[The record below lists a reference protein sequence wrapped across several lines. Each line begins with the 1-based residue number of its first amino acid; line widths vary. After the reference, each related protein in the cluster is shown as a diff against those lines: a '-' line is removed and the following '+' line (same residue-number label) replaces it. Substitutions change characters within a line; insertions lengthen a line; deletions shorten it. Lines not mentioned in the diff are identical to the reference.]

1 MLQQVSR
8 NYADMTLADMPGI
21 PSPNLFSVRNRR
33 CRGCSPSGV
42 GRTGQGSHRAG
53 GDGAG
58 EEIDWVLSD
67 RQQDT
72 SADISRIRCVTV
84 SPHATL
90 PTLPEAGGVS
100 QQHSLEKGRL
110 ALRHSRQLTLM
121 ADARQSPL
129 IALTDTLRGRRR
141 QAGKTV
147 VCQTRWRNRTGTV

>member
-8 NYADMTLADMPGI
+8 NYADMTLADMTGE

-33 CRGCSPSGV
+33 CRGCSPVSV

-53 GDGAG
+53 GDGAARG
-58 EEIDWVLSD
+58 IDWVLSD

-72 SADISRIRCVTV
+72 SADISPDTCVTV

-90 PTLPEAGGVS
+90 PTLPEAGWRS

-110 ALRHSRQLTLM
+110 ALRHSRPADLM

-129 IALTDTLRGRRR
+129 IALTDTLAWQRR

-147 VCQTRWRNRTGTV
+147 ACQTRWRNRHRTV